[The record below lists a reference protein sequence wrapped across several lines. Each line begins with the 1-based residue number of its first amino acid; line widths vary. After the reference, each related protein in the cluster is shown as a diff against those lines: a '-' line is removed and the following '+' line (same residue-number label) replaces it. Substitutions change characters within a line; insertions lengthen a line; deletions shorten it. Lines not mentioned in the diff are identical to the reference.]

1 MTLRSKKNKLDL
13 ENSFFFVFFVCFV
26 CFFFEN
32 IFGFLICKMDFFLSS
47 NKIFHDISLEL
58 D

>member
-13 ENSFFFVFFVCFV
+13 ENSFCFFVCLFV

-58 D
+58 G